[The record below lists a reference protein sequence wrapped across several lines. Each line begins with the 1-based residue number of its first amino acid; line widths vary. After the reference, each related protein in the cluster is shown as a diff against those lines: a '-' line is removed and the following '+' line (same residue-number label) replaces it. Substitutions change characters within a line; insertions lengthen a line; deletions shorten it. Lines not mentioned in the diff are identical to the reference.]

1 MTLRF
6 ASPTLSPML
15 SLFAVPAI
23 VGIVAITQLMS
34 LDGLGQKSVGQPVG
48 QPIAIQPH
56 NAPEKLVKPKFDSE
70 LDATTTISPTEQER
84 YNTTLSQIQDGDWL
98 IQQGQFNAAKAVYH
112 QALSQTQNADLA
124 ATATDR
130 LNQLSRQLAL
140 KSVIKP
146 AIKSVVKPAIKPAI
160 KPVVK
165 ISFKPVIK
173 PTIKPVVKSESKTTV
188 SHGVKSVAKLVKESP
203 RNSVPE
209 SFVNPS
215 IKSTAGSI
223 ANPTLNPIAT
233 PTAFHLLP
241 PSTSPAALP
250 PEQSPSPETPPPAQ
264 TIGVESPQW
273 DSEPPA
279 QLN

>member
-6 ASPTLSPML
+6 VSPML

-23 VGIVAITQLMS
+23 VGIVAVTQLMS
-34 LDGLGQKSVGQPVG
+34 LDGLGQKSVG

-130 LNQLSRQLAL
+130 LNQLSRQFPPKLVVKPVVKLA
-140 KSVIKP
+140 VKP
-146 AIKSVVKPAIKPAI
+146 VVKIVFKPAIKPAI
-160 KPVVK
+160 KPV
-165 ISFKPVIK
+165 INP
-173 PTIKPVVKSESKTTV
+173 ESKTTV
-188 SHGVKSVAKLVKESP
+188 RHEVKSVIKLVKESP
-203 RNSVPE
+203 RSSISE
-209 SFVNPS
+209 SIANPI
-215 IKSTAGSI
+215 IKSMADPTVDSI
-223 ANPTLNPIAT
+223 VHPIINPTLNPIAT

-241 PSTSPAALP
+241 QSTSPVALP
-250 PEQSPSPETPPPAQ
+250 LGESPFPETLPPAQ

-273 DSEPPA
+273 DPEPPA

>member
-23 VGIVAITQLMS
+23 VGIVAVTQLMS
-34 LDGLGQKSVGQPVG
+34 LDGLGQKSVG

-146 AIKSVVKPAIKPAI
+146 AIKSVVKPAIKP
-160 KPVVK
+160 VVK

-173 PTIKPVVKSESKTTV
+173 PAIKPVVKSESKTTV

-215 IKSTAGSI
+215 IKSTAGPI

-264 TIGVESPQW
+264 TIDVESPQW
-273 DSEPPA
+273 DSEPPV